1 MTKFKTLPSKMN
13 HVQFMARF
21 GSIYEHSPWVAERA
35 WAAGI
40 TEAQDEIET
49 MAEMMARIVDQAA
62 LSEKQALVAAHPDLA
77 GKAAISGDLTPASTS
92 EQAGAGLDQCTEE
105 EFCQFQAYNRAY
117 RDKFGFPFIM
127 AVKNSNRH
135 EILAGFAARLHN
147 DRENEFARALTEIDR
162 IARFR
167 LAAL

>member
-62 LSEKQALVAAHPDLA
+62 LSEKQ
-77 GKAAISGDLTPASTS
+77 AISGDLTPASTS

>member
-62 LSEKQALVAAHPDLA
+62 LSE
-77 GKAAISGDLTPASTS
+77 KAAISGDLTPASTS